1 MRRDQANRIVVGHGL
16 LLTTD
21 PNLSI
26 REAGDKRALVSKGAT
41 KSLAAAPLPSYKH
54 RELLLWLKFRRIPMR
69 PSRRAP
75 DELRAVSLER
85 GVVKYAEGSCM
96 VKLGDSSVVG
106 KATLEEGLPPW
117 LKGQGRG
124 WVTAE
129 YGMLPRATLERT
141 RREASAGKQN
151 GRTIE
156 IQRLIGRSLRATL
169 DLEAL
174 GERQITVDCD
184 VIQADGGTRTA
195 AITGAWVALADCIAW
210 MKTRNMIKANNV
222 LRDNV
227 AAISCGI
234 YQGTPVL
241 DLDYAEDSEADTDA
255 NFVMTG
261 DGRIIEVQ
269 GTAEKTPF
277 SQAEFLAL
285 IALARKGVARL
296 VDLQNMADARFMIAR
311 AMS

>member
-1 MRRDQANRIVVGHGL
+1 
-16 LLTTD
+16 
-21 PNLSI
+21 
-26 REAGDKRALVSKGAT
+26 
-41 KSLAAAPLPSYKH
+41 
-54 RELLLWLKFRRIPMR
+54 MR

-85 GVVKYAEGSCM
+85 GVVKFAEGSCM
-96 VKLGDSSVVG
+96 VKFGDTHVLVT
-106 KATLEEGLPPW
+106 ATLEERLPPW

-184 VIQADGGTRTA
+184 VLQADGGTRTA
-195 AITGAWVALADCIAW
+195 AITGAWVALADCILW
-210 MKTRNMIKANNV
+210 MKNRNMVKSNV

-234 YQGTPVL
+234 YNGTPVL
-241 DLDYAEDSEADTDA
+241 DLDYAEDSEAETDA

-277 SQAEFLAL
+277 SQDEFLTL
-285 IALARKGVARL
+285 MALARKGVARL
-296 VDLQNMADARFMIAR
+296 VDLQKMAVA
-311 AMS
+311 

>member
-1 MRRDQANRIVVGHGL
+1 
-16 LLTTD
+16 
-21 PNLSI
+21 
-26 REAGDKRALVSKGAT
+26 
-41 KSLAAAPLPSYKH
+41 
-54 RELLLWLKFRRIPMR
+54 
-69 PSRRAP
+69 
-75 DELRAVSLER
+75 
-85 GVVKYAEGSCM
+85 M
-96 VKLGDSSVVG
+96 VKFGDTHVLVT
-106 KATLEEGLPPW
+106 ATLEERLPPW

-151 GRTIE
+151 GRTVE

-169 DLEAL
+169 DLQAL

-184 VIQADGGTRTA
+184 VLQADGGTRTA
-195 AITGAWVALADCIAW
+195 SITGAWVALADCIGW
-210 MKTRNMIKANNV
+210 MKTRNMIKGDV

-234 YQGTPVL
+234 YGGTPVL

-277 SQAEFLAL
+277 SQDEFLAL

-296 VDLQNMADARFMIAR
+296 VDLQKMAVA
-311 AMS
+311 

>member
-1 MRRDQANRIVVGHGL
+1 
-16 LLTTD
+16 
-21 PNLSI
+21 
-26 REAGDKRALVSKGAT
+26 
-41 KSLAAAPLPSYKH
+41 
-54 RELLLWLKFRRIPMR
+54 MR

-85 GVVKYAEGSCM
+85 
-96 VKLGDSSVVG
+96 
-106 KATLEEGLPPW
+106 
-117 LKGQGRG
+117 
-124 WVTAE
+124 
-129 YGMLPRATLERT
+129 T

-151 GRTIE
+151 GRTVE
-156 IQRLIGRSLRATL
+156 IQRLIGRSLRAAV

-195 AITGAWVALADCIAW
+195 SITGAWVALADCIAW
-210 MKTRNMIKANNV
+210 MKSRNMTKGNV

-234 YQGTPVL
+234 YNGTPVL

-277 SQAEFLAL
+277 SQDEFLAL
-285 IALARKGVARL
+285 MALARKGVARL
-296 VDLQNMADARFMIAR
+296 VDLQKMAVA
-311 AMS
+311 